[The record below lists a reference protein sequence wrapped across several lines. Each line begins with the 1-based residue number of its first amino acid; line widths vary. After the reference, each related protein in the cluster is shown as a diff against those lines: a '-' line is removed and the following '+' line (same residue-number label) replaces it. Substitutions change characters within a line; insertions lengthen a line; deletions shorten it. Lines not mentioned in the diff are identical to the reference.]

1 MHRHPKGAAESREHP
16 DDLRRFFDEV
26 ARALADAEEILVV
39 GPSTAKLEFVRQL
52 HKHDRAL
59 DQKIVGLETVDHPID
74 AQLVA
79 YVKKYSRVPEPRVR

>member
-1 MHRHPKGAAESREHP
+1 MSIPTICGDSSTRSCARSPT
-16 DDLRRFFDEV
+16 RRKSF
-26 ARALADAEEILVV
+26 VV